1 MDVHPIKNVSIGIDP
16 YPYRFPT
23 LPQRSTLSHHQNL
36 PGQTRQA
43 SDTSKSSSR
52 RRAPVEVWL
61 IRWDRNGV
69 NDGWWWLMMVLWL
82 VGATKTPLKNMKV
95 FSWSWDG
102 WKFPINMESH
112 KIPWFQSPPSSC
124 FLMIYW
130 TLCSVRPMPLSTS
143 LGMIP
148 TNLIRPESRN
158 GEPQL
163 KPHGARLEPDRRQIL
178 RQRSL
183 KYTAPEDQATW

>member
-69 NDGWWWLMMVLWL
+69 NDGWWWFSGWWGLPKPLWKIWKSSVE
-82 VGATKTPLKNMKV
+82 VGMDGNSQLIWKV
-95 FSWSWDG
+95 IKFHGSSHHQAVVFWWYTGHFVRLDLCPFQLHLAWSQR
-102 WKFPINMESH
+102 I
-112 KIPWFQSPPSSC
+112 SSARNPG
-124 FLMIYW
+124 MGN
-130 TLCSVRPMPLSTS
+130 LSSNHTGPGS
-143 LGMIP
+143 SQIAGRYCGSARWS
-148 TNLIRPESRN
+148 TQHQRIRPLGN
-158 GEPQL
+158 G
-163 KPHGARLEPDRRQIL
+163 
-178 RQRSL
+178 
-183 KYTAPEDQATW
+183 

>member
-112 KIPWFQSPPSSC
+112 KIPWFQSPPTSSKHTWYGITPT
-124 FLMIYW
+124 FSAGYGRFQTHITKSEFRKHL
-130 TLCSVRPMPLSTS
+130 TLNRY
-143 LGMIP
+143 G
-148 TNLIRPESRN
+148 
-158 GEPQL
+158 GF
-163 KPHGARLEPDRRQIL
+163 H
-178 RQRSL
+178 
-183 KYTAPEDQATW
+183 